1 MILLMIAYN
10 RYRKKLII
18 VDQINERVITD
29 QIALSVF
36 GCLSDLFN
44 SGYSLADK
52 TDRHEIQ
59 YNEQRERKAVTVSI
73 GSKYVIDMIAYKSF
87 ISVYIENSKGDL
99 LSSKRITLLENDNY
113 KSLKENQKIDLWSNR
128 IMQYLNGY
136 FKK

>member
-1 MILLMIAYN
+1 MIAYN

-99 LSSKRITLLENDNY
+99 LSSKRITLLKNDNY
-113 KSLKENQKIDLWSNR
+113 KSLKENQKVDLWTNR

>member
-1 MILLMIAYN
+1 MIAYN

-113 KSLKENQKIDLWSNR
+113 RSLKENQKVDLWSNR

>member
-1 MILLMIAYN
+1 MIAYN

-73 GSKYVIDMIAYKSF
+73 GSKCVIDMIAYKSF

-113 KSLKENQKIDLWSNR
+113 RSLKENQKVNLWSNR

>member
-59 YNEQRERKAVTVSI
+59 YNEQRERKAVKVNI

-113 KSLKENQKIDLWSNR
+113 RSLKENQKIDLWSNR

>member
-10 RYRKKLII
+10 RNRKKLII

-73 GSKYVIDMIAYKSF
+73 GSKYVIDVIAYKSF

-113 KSLKENQKIDLWSNR
+113 RSLKENQKVDLWSNR

>member
-1 MILLMIAYN
+1 M
-10 RYRKKLII
+10 
-18 VDQINERVITD
+18 DQINERVITD

-59 YNEQRERKAVTVSI
+59 YNEQRERKAVKVSI

-113 KSLKENQKIDLWSNR
+113 RSLKENQKADLWSNR

>member
-99 LSSKRITLLENDNY
+99 LSSKRITLLKNDDY

-128 IMQYLNGY
+128 IMQYLHGY

>member
-99 LSSKRITLLENDNY
+99 LSSKRITLLKNDNY
-113 KSLKENQKIDLWSNR
+113 RSLKENQKVDLWSNR